1 MRILLV
7 HADWLEV
14 EPKTKAIATAEQ
26 VGKEKQRWEDCL
38 VVFTAVEGRDE
49 NALEQIV
56 EKTGDAIIDVAKQIN
71 AKTIV
76 LYPYVHLTSAPAGAQ
91 SAHKTLTD
99 IQSFLNERGYSAYH
113 APFGWYKAFDL
124 KCKGHPLSELSREIT
139 VEPAGTSKQ
148 ADTVSGALKA
158 EEKVRSEWF
167 ILAPSGELT
176 PIDKFDFKPHAN
188 LDKFKNYETAKVR
201 GVPGEPP
208 HVKLMRALELVDYE
222 PGSDPGNMRFYPKG
236 RTIKA
241 LLEQWINLR
250 MLNYGA
256 MEVETP
262 VMYDFGHPALES
274 YLNRFPARQYTI
286 QSAKKQF
293 FLRFSACFGQFLM
306 TAGANISYRNLP
318 MKMYELTRYSF
329 RLEKAGELVGLR
341 RLRAF
346 TMPDIHTLCTDMRTA
361 KEEFANQFKLGM
373 ECMADIGFGRNEYE
387 MAFRCTTDF
396 WTSNRDWVVELIKIF
411 GKPALVEIWNM
422 RFAYFDPKF
431 EFNFVD
437 SAGKASA
444 LTTVQI
450 DHENAQRFGIQYT
463 DADNTRKYPLILHC
477 SPSGAIERVIYAL
490 LEKAHMDSQSGKVA
504 ALPLWLAPIQVRLCP
519 LSDEYIKDC
528 VDVAN
533 DLKGEIRIDV
543 DDRSETVQ
551 RKVRDAELEWVSYIL
566 VVGARERKEKQFA
579 VRVRE
584 TGKLER
590 MTLDELKAKI
600 KDKTAGRPFRQLGL
614 PPLLSLRASFVGG

>member
-1 MRILLV
+1 
-7 HADWLEV
+7 
-14 EPKTKAIATAEQ
+14 
-26 VGKEKQRWEDCL
+26 
-38 VVFTAVEGRDE
+38 
-49 NALEQIV
+49 
-56 EKTGDAIIDVAKQIN
+56 
-71 AKTIV
+71 
-76 LYPYVHLTSAPAGAQ
+76 
-91 SAHKTLTD
+91 
-99 IQSFLNERGYSAYH
+99 
-113 APFGWYKAFDL
+113 
-124 KCKGHPLSELSREIT
+124 
-139 VEPAGTSKQ
+139 
-148 ADTVSGALKA
+148 
-158 EEKVRSEWF
+158 
-167 ILAPSGELT
+167 
-176 PIDKFDFKPHAN
+176 
-188 LDKFKNYETAKVR
+188 
-201 GVPGEPP
+201 
-208 HVKLMRALELVDYE
+208 
-222 PGSDPGNMRFYPKG
+222 
-236 RTIKA
+236 
-241 LLEQWINLR
+241 
-250 MLNYGA
+250 
-256 MEVETP
+256 
-262 VMYDFGHPALES
+262 
-274 YLNRFPARQYTI
+274 
-286 QSAKKQF
+286 
-293 FLRFSACFGQFLM
+293 M

-346 TMPDIHTLCTDMRTA
+346 TMPDIHTLCTEMKTA

-373 ECMADIGFGRNEYE
+373 ECMADIGFGRDEYE

-528 VDVAN
+528 VDIAN
-533 DLKGEIRIDV
+533 YLKGEIRIDV
-543 DDRSETVQ
+543 DDRSETVK

-566 VVGARERKEKQFA
+566 VVGAREREEKQFA

-614 PPLLSLRASFVGG
+614 PPLLSLRSSFVGG